1 MMEKWARQH
10 YFLQRW
16 HIYMDGARIQSWRKD
31 PADSSDLGQLFKLL
45 LCHWTEE
52 WKNLDNGKRFLS
64 GPWLK
69 LSSKSSIWWVWSVSP
84 EACLCCILW
93 LHSSLGS
100 EHWGAVC
107 SVHTLMPYAENKHC
121 KTSHDQDAKP
131 LTVMNGSV
139 FTTHTKVS
147 AFLETMAW
155 VQVDKAFNIFPPALL
170 GTVSYKFKYLGSVRM
185 LGSLKIS
192 AWFAISSYTENH

>member
-1 MMEKWARQH
+1 MMERWARQH

-16 HIYMDGARIQSWRKD
+16 HIYMDGARIPSWGKD
-31 PADSSDLGQLFKLL
+31 PADSSDLGPLFKLL
-45 LCHWTEE
+45 LCHWMEE

-64 GPWLK
+64 RPWLK
-69 LSSKSSIWWVWSVSP
+69 LSSKSGIWWVWSVSP

-93 LHSSLGS
+93 LHRCLHS

-107 SVHTLMPYAENKHC
+107 SVCTLMPYAENKHR
-121 KTSHDQDAKP
+121 KTSHDRGAKP
-131 LTVMNGSV
+131 LTAMNDSV

-147 AFLETMAW
+147 AFLEIMAW
-155 VQVDKAFNIFPPALL
+155 VQVDKAFNVFPPALL
-170 GTVSYKFKYLGSVRM
+170 GMVSIKFKYLGSVRM
-185 LGSLKIS
+185 LEFLNIS